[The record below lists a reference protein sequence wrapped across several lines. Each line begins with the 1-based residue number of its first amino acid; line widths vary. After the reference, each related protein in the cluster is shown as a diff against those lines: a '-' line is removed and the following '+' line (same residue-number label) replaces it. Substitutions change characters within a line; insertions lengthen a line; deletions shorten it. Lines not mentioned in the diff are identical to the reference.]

1 MDIVLPVAGSADW
14 DVPLNLALT
23 TLDTNVATARR
34 GSKPA
39 DQNFLG
45 WGYDPEHASST
56 NILTSGTVYLHKLWL
71 SSGTTVTNL
80 GWTITTAGATLT
92 AGQSLMGLY
101 NAAGSR
107 LAQTAD
113 QAAAWT
119 STGFK
124 YPALTGS
131 VAIATSAYYY
141 VAILSVGT
149 TPPTGASSPGLQT
162 TYNANVTGANLRH
175 AVGATAQTSLP
186 ASITMA
192 SNTSTGVSTWA
203 VAG

>member
-1 MDIVLPVAGSADW
+1 MDITLPTDGQTNW

-23 TLDTNVATARR
+23 TLDTNTATARR

-39 DQNFLG
+39 DQLFLA
-45 WGYDPEHASST
+45 WDYDSEHASST
-56 NILTSGTVYLHKLWL
+56 NILTSGTVYLHKMWL
-71 SSGTTVTNL
+71 SSGTTVTNV

-101 NAAGSR
+101 NAAGTR

-124 YPALTGS
+124 YPALTVS
-131 VAIATSAYYY
+131 AAITTSAYYY

-186 ASITMA
+186 ASITM
-192 SNTSTGVSTWA
+192 SGNTSTGVSTWA